1 MANAPLPVA
10 RSHCSWQHLFFLR
23 IQSSRDNPQQ
33 TQLACST
40 NSVSLSPHLCESVI
54 RFCRH
59 ESVWISGYNPGNH
72 FRSRQSRMIH
82 LKTNTPNT
90 CSHAKCSCRTLPMKR
105 KRCRCKGRLRQSVHH
120 SLVAALAKSAGGLQ
134 GLWEV
139 YRWFIAY
146 AGRKSDSGGPE
157 QLWKTR
163 IGQLRHNANVPSC
176 VSCPLAG
183 QSKKQ
188 DHRNTHD
195 IMTFKLGDSWR
206 H

>member
-120 SLVAALAKSAGGLQ
+120 SLVAALASLQ
-134 GLWEV
+134 AV
-139 YRWFIAY
+139 CKAY
-146 AGRKSDSGGPE
+146 ERFTDGSLHMQEENLTLGALNNYGRQES
-157 QLWKTR
+157 
-163 IGQLRHNANVPSC
+163 
-176 VSCPLAG
+176 VSCGTMPMFLLVFLVLWQVSLKNKIIG
-183 QSKKQ
+183 
-188 DHRNTHD
+188 TP
-195 IMTFKLGDSWR
+195 MTSWLSN
-206 H
+206 